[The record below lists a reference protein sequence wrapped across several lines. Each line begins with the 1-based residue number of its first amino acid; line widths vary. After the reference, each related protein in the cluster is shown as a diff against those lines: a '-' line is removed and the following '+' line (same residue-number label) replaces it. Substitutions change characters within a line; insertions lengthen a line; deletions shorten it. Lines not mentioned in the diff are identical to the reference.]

1 MSIRTVQAPWLKEG
15 ERDRWI
21 TVPQFA
27 RLMMRSPQ
35 TVYRW
40 LYEETISE
48 FGYRAFR
55 DPMGRWRIQVR
66 PQDLAHLNE

>member
-1 MSIRTVQAPWLKEG
+1 MIRRAQAPWLKEG

-21 TVPQFA
+21 TVNQFA
-27 RLMMRSPQ
+27 QLMFRKPK

-40 LYEETISE
+40 LYEGTIPE

-55 DPMGRWRIQVR
+55 DAQGRWRIQVR
-66 PQDLAHLNE
+66 RQDLVHL